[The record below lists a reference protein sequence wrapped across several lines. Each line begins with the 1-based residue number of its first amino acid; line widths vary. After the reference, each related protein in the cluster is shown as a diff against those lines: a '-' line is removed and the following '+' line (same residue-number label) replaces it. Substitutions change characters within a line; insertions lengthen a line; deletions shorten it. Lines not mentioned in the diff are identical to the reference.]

1 MGAGQSGADETAQ
14 AWRFIRLI
22 DPVARG
28 SEAVVEPLTE
38 REREVLRYLPTHLT
52 LRQIGTAMYLST
64 NTVKTH
70 VKAIY
75 RKMGAFSRHDAVTIA
90 RTHGLI

>member
-1 MGAGQSGADETAQ
+1 LEG
-14 AWRFIRLI
+14 
-22 DPVARG
+22 
-28 SEAVVEPLTE
+28 AVVPAIVPGKDWILEPLTE
-38 REREVLRYLPTHLT
+38 RERQILCYLPTHLT
-52 LRQIGTAMYLST
+52 MRQIGTAMYLST

-90 RTHGLI
+90 RSHGLV

>member
-14 AWRFIRLI
+14 AWRFISLM
-22 DPVARG
+22 DPMARG
-28 SEAVVEPLTE
+28 FGAVVEPLTE
-38 REREVLRYLPTHLT
+38 REREVLRYLPTHFT
-52 LRQIGTAMYLST
+52 LRQIGMAMYLST

-90 RTHGLI
+90 RALGLI

>member
-1 MGAGQSGADETAQ
+1 MGAGQSGADETAL
-14 AWRFIRLI
+14 AWRFMSLM

-28 SEAVVEPLTE
+28 SGALVEPLTE
-38 REREVLRYLPTHLT
+38 REREVLRYLPTRLT
-52 LRQIGTAMYLST
+52 LRQIGIAMYLST

-75 RKMGAFSRHDAVTIA
+75 RKMGAFSPHDAVTIA
-90 RTHGLI
+90 LI